1 MRKRKDAPSRRE
13 LFATLRRLEAR
24 NAELEKCMDQQEKR
38 MEQQAQRIGELE
50 RKLAQARKNSSTS
63 SKPPSSDIVS
73 PPRPSPPG
81 GKGKRKIGGQPGHA
95 RHQRP
100 PFPAGA
106 VNESHE
112 YTLDACP
119 GCGGRLQPA
128 NETPR
133 VIQQVE
139 VIEVPIRIEEH
150 RGLAYWCR
158 HCQRVHYA
166 PLPPPVEKG
175 GLVGPRLT
183 ALIGFLKGACHM
195 SFSTI
200 RKFLRDVVGV
210 TISRGQ
216 LSNVLNKVSAALRE
230 TYEELVGRLP
240 EAARLNVDETGHKEN
255 QRRLWTWCFRAE
267 AYTVFHIA
275 ETRSSQVL
283 WDLLGEDF
291 NGVLGCDYFSAYR
304 KYMKE
309 CSILVQFCLA
319 HLIRDV
325 KYLTTL
331 SDPDTVAYGQDILDA
346 LRELFHVFH
355 RREQMSKSAFAA
367 GLADARD
374 AVLAAALIDAPSAR
388 EVQNMAD
395 RFRQHGDAY
404 FQFITTPGVDPTNN
418 LVEQAIRFVVIDR
431 YITQGTRSPK
441 GRTWCERIWTLLAT
455 CAQQGR
461 SAFNFLCE
469 AVEAHFTGRPPPALL
484 GLP

>member
-13 LFATLRRLEAR
+13 LLAIIRRLEAR
-24 NAELEKCMDQQEKR
+24 NAELEK
-38 MEQQAQRIGELE
+38 RIGELE
-50 RKLAQARKNSSTS
+50 TELAQARKNSSTS
-63 SKPPSSDIVS
+63 SKPPSSDIVK
-73 PPRPSPPG
+73 PPKPRPPG
-81 GKGKRKIGGQPGHA
+81 SQGQRKIGGQSGHA
-95 RHQRP
+95 RHERP
-100 PFPAGA
+100 PFPP
-106 VNESHE
+106 ESVSE
-112 YTLDACP
+112 TRVYTLEACP
-119 GCGGRLQPA
+119 NCGGRLRP
-128 NETPR
+128 TSKPLR

-139 VIEVPIRIEEH
+139 IIETPIEITEH
-150 RGLAYWCR
+150 RGRAYWCPG
-158 HCQRVHYA
+158 CQRVHYA
-166 PLPPPVEKG
+166 PLPPQVERG

-183 ALIGFLKGACHM
+183 ALIGFLKGTCHM

-210 TISRGQ
+210 TISRGH

-230 TYEELVGRLP
+230 TYEGLVRRLP
-240 EAARLNVDETGHKEN
+240 LEAYLRVDETGHKEN
-255 QRRLWTWCFRAE
+255 KRRLWTWCFRAE

-309 CSILVQFCLA
+309 CSVLVQFCLA

-331 SDPDTVAYGQDILDA
+331 RDPDTVAYGQDILDA

-355 RREQMSKSAFAA
+355 RREQMSKSAFAV
-367 GLADARD
+367 GLATARE
-374 AVLAAALIDAPSAR
+374 AVLAAALIDAPPAR
-388 EVQNMAD
+388 EVQNMAN

-418 LVEQAIRFVVIDR
+418 LAEQAIRFVVIDR

-441 GRTWCERIWTLLAT
+441 GRTWSERIWTVLAT

-461 SAFNFLCE
+461 SAFDFLCE
-469 AVEAHFTGRPPPALL
+469 TVEAHFTGQRAPTLVGFP
-484 GLP
+484 

>member
-13 LFATLRRLEAR
+13 LLAIIRRLEAR
-24 NAELEKCMDQQEKR
+24 NAELEK
-38 MEQQAQRIGELE
+38 RIGELE
-50 RKLAQARKNSSTS
+50 TELAKARKNSSTS
-63 SKPPSSDIVS
+63 SKPPSSDIVK
-73 PPRPSPPG
+73 PPKPRPPG
-81 GKGKRKIGGQPGHA
+81 SQGQRKIGGQSGHA
-95 RHQRP
+95 RHERP
-100 PFPAGA
+100 PFPP
-106 VNESHE
+106 ESVSE
-112 YTLDACP
+112 TRVYTLEACP
-119 GCGGRLQPA
+119 NCGGRLRSTSKPL
-128 NETPR
+128 R

-139 VIEVPIRIEEH
+139 IIETPIEITEH
-150 RGLAYWCR
+150 RGRAYWCPG
-158 HCQRVHYA
+158 CQRVHYA
-166 PLPPPVEKG
+166 PLPPEVERG

-183 ALIGFLKGACHM
+183 ALIGFLKGTCHM

-210 TISRGQ
+210 TISRGH

-230 TYEELVGRLP
+230 TYEELVRRLP
-240 EAARLNVDETGHKEN
+240 LEAYLRVDETGHKEN
-255 QRRLWTWCFRAE
+255 KRRLWTWCFRAE

-309 CSILVQFCLA
+309 CSVLVQFCLA

-355 RREQMSKSAFAA
+355 RREQMSASAFAV
-367 GLADARD
+367 GLATARE
-374 AVLAAALIDAPSAR
+374 AVLAAALIDAPPAR
-388 EVQNMAD
+388 EVQNMAN

-418 LVEQAIRFVVIDR
+418 LAEQAIRFVVIDR

-441 GRTWCERIWTLLAT
+441 GRTWSERIWTVLAT

-461 SAFNFLCE
+461 SAFDFLCE
-469 AVEAHFTGRPPPALL
+469 TVEAHFTGRPAPTLVGFP
-484 GLP
+484 

>member
-1 MRKRKDAPSRRE
+1 MRKRKDASSRRE
-13 LFATLRRLEAR
+13 LLAIIRRLEAR
-24 NAELEKCMDQQEKR
+24 NAELEKR
-38 MEQQAQRIGELE
+38 IEQQAQRIRELE
-50 RKLAQARKNSSTS
+50 RELAKARKNSSTS
-63 SKPPSSDIVS
+63 SKPPSSDIVK

-95 RHQRP
+95 RHERP
-100 PFPAGA
+100 PFPADA
-106 VNESHE
+106 VHESHA

-139 VIEVPIRIEEH
+139 VIEAPIRIEEH

-158 HCQRVHYA
+158 RCQRVHYA
-166 PLPPPVEKG
+166 PLPPAVEKG

-216 LSNVLNKVSAALRE
+216 LCNVLNKVSAALGE

-240 EAARLNVDETGHKEN
+240 TDPRLNVDETGHKEN
-255 QRRLWTWCFRAE
+255 KRRLWTWCFRAE
-267 AYTVFHIA
+267 TYTVFHIA

-283 WDLLGEDF
+283 WDVLGEEF

-355 RREQMSKSAFAA
+355 RREQMSESAFAA
-367 GLADARD
+367 GLAHARE
-374 AVLAAALIDAPSAR
+374 AVLAAALIDAPPAR
-388 EVQNMAD
+388 EVQNMVD

-404 FQFITTPGVDPTNN
+404 FQFITTPGIDPTNN
-418 LVEQAIRFVVIDR
+418 LVEQAIRFLVIDR
-431 YITQGTRSPK
+431 LITQGTRSEK
-441 GRTWCERIWTLLAT
+441 GRTWCERIWTVLAT

-461 SAFNFLCE
+461 SAFDFLCE

>member
-13 LFATLRRLEAR
+13 LLAIVRRLEAR
-24 NAELEKCMDQQEKR
+24 NAELEKRIDQQEKHL
-38 MEQQAQRIGELE
+38 EQQVQRIGELE
-50 RKLAQARKNSSTS
+50 RELAKTRKNSSTS
-63 SKPPSSDIVS
+63 SKPPSSDIVK

-81 GKGKRKIGGQPGHA
+81 GNGKRKIGGQPGHA
-95 RHQRP
+95 RHERP
-100 PFPAGA
+100 PFPADA
-106 VNESHE
+106 VSESHE

-139 VIEVPIRIEEH
+139 VIEAPIRMEEH
-150 RGLAYWCR
+150 RGRAYWCR
-158 HCQRVHYA
+158 RCQRVHYA
-166 PLPPPVEKG
+166 PLPPAVEKG

-216 LSNVLNKVSAALRE
+216 LSNVLNKASAALRE
-230 TYEELVGRLP
+230 TYEELVRRLP
-240 EAARLNVDETGHKEN
+240 LEAYLRVDETGHKEN
-255 QRRLWTWCFRAE
+255 KRRLWTWCFRAE

-283 WDLLGEDF
+283 WDVLGEEF

-309 CSILVQFCLA
+309 CNILVQFCLA

-331 SDPDTVAYGQDILDA
+331 PDPDTVAYGQDILEA

-355 RREQMSKSAFAA
+355 RREQMSEPAFAA
-367 GLADARD
+367 RLADARE
-374 AVLAAALIDAPSAR
+374 AVLAAALIDAPPAR

-418 LVEQAIRFVVIDR
+418 RVEQAIRFVIIDR
-431 YITQGTRSPK
+431 LITQGTRSPK
-441 GRTWCERIWTLLAT
+441 GRTWSERIWTVLAT

-461 SAFNFLCE
+461 SAFHFLCD
-469 AVEAHFTGRPPPALL
+469 AVEAHFTGRPAPTLVGFP
-484 GLP
+484 